1 MHWEV
6 AGHRKQT
13 RGHRIRRRYRSSLFV
28 SAMSLL
34 CFCTTARALES
45 VRLPPQRI
53 SLGGV
58 IASSAGGG
66 LFRKQRQ
73 HEQQH
78 LPLTA
83 QRMVLTTP
91 ESIIE
96 KASTEKL
103 LDNLID
109 ESTRTTPR
117 RPIMMQF
124 DPSSGWIWKRWTGTV
139 FSETWDSC
147 AYRMVY
153 AAIILVICHY
163 FPSIQRHL
171 TGFNILW
178 GQLLSVTTFTLTF
191 FVNQSCKNNNRKHC
205 LILLSALYFALTIS
219 ISLFSV
225 IPTTSFY

>member
-1 MHWEV
+1 
-6 AGHRKQT
+6 
-13 RGHRIRRRYRSSLFV
+13 
-28 SAMSLL
+28 
-34 CFCTTARALES
+34 
-45 VRLPPQRI
+45 
-53 SLGGV
+53 
-58 IASSAGGG
+58 
-66 LFRKQRQ
+66 
-73 HEQQH
+73 
-78 LPLTA
+78 LTV

-147 AYRMVY
+147 LGRMIY
-153 AAIILVICHY
+153 AAVILFICHY

-191 FVNQSCKNNNRKHC
+191 FVNQSCKTHNNKKRDSYNIYM
-205 LILLSALYFALTIS
+205 ILLAALCTHHF
-219 ISLFSV
+219 ISLHSV
-225 IPTTSFY
+225 ITITPTFAM